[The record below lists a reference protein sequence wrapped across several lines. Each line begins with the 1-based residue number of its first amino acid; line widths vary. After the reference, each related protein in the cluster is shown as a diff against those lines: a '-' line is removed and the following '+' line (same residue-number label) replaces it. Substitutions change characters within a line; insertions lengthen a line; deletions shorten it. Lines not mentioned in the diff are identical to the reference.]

1 MIEYIELASKFSR
14 LGLTSYEGK
23 ESVYIY
29 DDSDI
34 KGKNVNAIA
43 ILPLDREA
51 VKNWLKEYNHG

>member
-34 KGKNVNAIA
+34 KGKM
-43 ILPLDREA
+43 
-51 VKNWLKEYNHG
+51 